1 MALHAE
7 GAAVVIC
14 GRDAEALG
22 ATQAALRDSEG
33 ARVDTVEAD
42 LRITTSPAAV
52 ITRCLAIHDR
62 LDILVNAAGAAPEAG
77 ASQYV
82 NLGVWRDTLETHVTA
97 AFALC
102 QQVFPAME
110 AQAHGRIINLS
121 SVAARI
127 PVPGLA
133 AYTVAKSAV
142 EGLTRALAREW
153 ATQGITVNAIVPGV
167 VETQMMR
174 GALAVEKTRDS
185 LIRHVPMRR
194 FASPA
199 DVAGL
204 AVFLASEA
212 SAYITGATFPVD
224 GGYVLK

>member
-1 MALHAE
+1 
-7 GAAVVIC
+7 
-14 GRDAEALG
+14 
-22 ATQAALRDSEG
+22 
-33 ARVDTVEAD
+33 
-42 LRITTSPAAV
+42 
-52 ITRCLAIHDR
+52 
-62 LDILVNAAGAAPEAG
+62 
-77 ASQYV
+77 
-82 NLGVWRDTLETHVTA
+82 
-97 AFALC
+97 
-102 QQVFPAME
+102 ME